1 MHLCSEHSKEEVV
14 EEMLKIGY
22 DNLDAKDLVILF
34 LTKNLY
40 L

>member
-34 LTKNLY
+34 FD
-40 L
+40 